1 MTGVRCAVMFK
12 VWLFEYGSGRGGLSG
27 GGRSIGVYQVNYANK
42 KINEIHTINKVQN
55 ANAKPRKQ
63 IRNVRDINAALK
75 HRSPIGRGPERDF
88 ACHRLGVCKAW
99 GKCVGFGLLGEGRSR
114 VSSHPSCRYFGLMIT
129 CVTRMRTSRNIPI
142 YILETILNLNV

>member
-88 ACHRLGVCKAW
+88 ACHRLGEMRAFW
-99 GKCVGFGLLGEGRSR
+99 LVGGGPQSS
-114 VSSHPSCRYFGLMIT
+114 VSHPSCRDCGLRTT